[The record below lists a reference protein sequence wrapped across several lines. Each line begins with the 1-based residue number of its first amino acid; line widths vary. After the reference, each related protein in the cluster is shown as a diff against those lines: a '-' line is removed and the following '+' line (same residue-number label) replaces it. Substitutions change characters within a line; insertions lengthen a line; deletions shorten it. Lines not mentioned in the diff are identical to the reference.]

1 MKPRLAILLLAV
13 TTASAPAR
21 KPLWAKAG
29 YKWQVLLKMPIAKSW
44 CVLNNEVKAR
54 SNAIPPRQ
62 GDRMFQNPEQFANA
76 TKTLFEFQLETFN
89 TLTNRAMQG
98 VEQAVALNIATARK
112 ALDDQ
117 IDAGRKVNASAT
129 PQEALDVINAR
140 LQPGMAATN
149 AYNQQLGALLSE
161 MSNEFHKAADA
172 HLAEAKSN
180 LSALIYD
187 VTKNVPPGS
196 DNAVQIVKT
205 AIDNAFKGYEQ
216 VTQATRDA
224 VTAFEQQLE
233 KANAAGKK

>member
-1 MKPRLAILLLAV
+1 
-13 TTASAPAR
+13 
-21 KPLWAKAG
+21 
-29 YKWQVLLKMPIAKSW
+29 
-44 CVLNNEVKAR
+44 
-54 SNAIPPRQ
+54 
-62 GDRMFQNPEQFANA
+62 MFQNPEQFANA

-89 TLTNRAMQG
+89 TLTSRAMQG
-98 VEQAVALNIATARK
+98 VEQAVALNMSTARK
-112 ALDDQ
+112 ALDEHV
-117 IDAGRKVNASAT
+117 DAGRQVSAAAS

-149 AYNQQLGALLSE
+149 AYNQQLSALLTE
-161 MSNEFHKAADA
+161 MSTDFHKAADA

-196 DNAVQIVKT
+196 ANAVEIVKT

-224 VTAFEQQLE
+224 VKQFEHQVE
-233 KANAAGKK
+233 KASAKSKKG

>member
-1 MKPRLAILLLAV
+1 
-13 TTASAPAR
+13 
-21 KPLWAKAG
+21 
-29 YKWQVLLKMPIAKSW
+29 
-44 CVLNNEVKAR
+44 
-54 SNAIPPRQ
+54 
-62 GDRMFQNPEQFANA
+62 MFQNPEQFANA

-98 VEQAVALNIATARK
+98 VEQAVALNISTAKK

-117 IDAGRKVNASAT
+117 IEAGRKVNASAT

-161 MSNEFHKAADA
+161 MSNDFHRAADA

-187 VTKNVPPGS
+187 VTKNVRPGS
-196 DNAVQIVKT
+196 DNAVEIVKN
-205 AIDNAFKGYEQ
+205 AIENAFKGYEQ

-224 VTAFEQQLE
+224 VTAFEQQVE
-233 KANAAGKK
+233 KANAASKKG

>member
-1 MKPRLAILLLAV
+1 
-13 TTASAPAR
+13 
-21 KPLWAKAG
+21 
-29 YKWQVLLKMPIAKSW
+29 
-44 CVLNNEVKAR
+44 
-54 SNAIPPRQ
+54 
-62 GDRMFQNPEQFANA
+62 MFQNPEQFANA

-98 VEQAVALNIATARK
+98 VEQAVALNIATAKK

-117 IDAGRKVNASAT
+117 IEAGRKVGASASA
-129 PQEALDVINAR
+129 QEAMDVINAR

-161 MSNEFHKAADA
+161 MSNDFHKAADA

-187 VTKNVPPGS
+187 VTRNVRPGS
-196 DNAVQIVKT
+196 ENAVEIVKT

-224 VTAFEQQLE
+224 VKAFEQQVE
-233 KANAAGKK
+233 KANANTRKA